1 MKLNLS
7 VILKPSYML
16 FLFSTAAATFR
27 QAVALVFDTVAAVES
42 LPSGKAAATS
52 LLSRVGSVTDSVTRS
67 FHLSV

>member
-1 MKLNLS
+1 MT
-7 VILKPSYML
+7 VILKPPYML

-27 QAVALVFDTVAAVES
+27 QAVALVFDAVSAAES
-42 LPSGKAAATS
+42 LPSGKAATTS